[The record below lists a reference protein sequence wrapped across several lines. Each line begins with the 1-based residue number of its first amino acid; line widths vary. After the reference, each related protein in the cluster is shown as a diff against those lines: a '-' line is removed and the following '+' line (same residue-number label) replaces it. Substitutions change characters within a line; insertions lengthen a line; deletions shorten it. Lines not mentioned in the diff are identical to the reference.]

1 MSELLYS
8 FQLMI
13 IVIILLLI
21 TRIFIALG
29 VYFDADSKGL
39 KNKSLFGV
47 MTFFFG
53 IIMLIIYLCIRNSAE
68 RVQPKVCNRC
78 HNIVHPAVKFC
89 PKCNTAFFTYY
100 QIPDSKNKKLKSN
113 SFFILVVVFLLLAVY
128 IHMSLPIIFGILLI
142 NLLMNLMINILRIT
156 MNRILSVWMNLKI
169 ILSNMKMANKY

>member
-1 MSELLYS
+1 MSELLDS

-100 QIPDSKNKKLKSN
+100 QIPDLKNKKLKSN
-113 SFFILVVVFLLLAVY
+113 SFFILAVVFFIAGCIYSYVVTDYFWNSIDKFADEFDDKY
-128 IHMSLPIIFGILLI
+128 IEDYDESHSFSMDEFEDYFEQYESDE
-142 NLLMNLMINILRIT
+142 
-156 MNRILSVWMNLKI
+156 
-169 ILSNMKMANKY
+169 

>member
-100 QIPDSKNKKLKSN
+100 QIPDARNKKLKSN
-113 SFFILVVVFLLLAVY
+113 TFFILAVVFY
-128 IHMSLPIIFGILLI
+128 IASVIYSYSLTDYLWNAID
-142 NLLMNLMINILRIT
+142 
-156 MNRILSVWMNLKI
+156 
-169 ILSNMKMANKY
+169 KYAEEFDDSYIEDYDESHSFSMDEFEDYFEQFDGKE